1 MVCGCLVECVE
12 DVQERIETDKKQWQR
27 RREWSA
33 SPSSPP
39 VYSLDE
45 SGSSLVVTPAVIRNG
60 TKRVT
65 AAPAMEESPF
75 VVQKKGDDMFFGSKK
90 LAEGTAKE
98 QGSDDVVDEN
108 TKRPKEALNNL
119 SVVAIIVALYFFVRW
134 VMRFLLAS
142 KALHVALLATL
153 SVIGTSYALPG
164 AVAVFLAAK
173 EVVLRQ
179 GRAMMDRAES
189 LRRAADRTAVDDD
202 PATPS
207 PTVRVSGGYSPDVEE
222 TSPSAMTTESAGSF
236 DDALHETLVHGSRPR
251 GVAEEVASRGG
262 HGTTVDD
269 DGAEGVDS
277 ASLSRWKAEGESGSE
292 DFGDETVRASGVRGA
307 WNASDSDDDAP
318 EPTFKNTVRKLR
330 YDADV
335 RHFDIFAFH
344 SLVDDEEASIWA
356 LGHPSRAAIR
366 GGMGR

>member
-1 MVCGCLVECVE
+1 M
-12 DVQERIETDKKQWQR
+12 
-27 RREWSA
+27 
-33 SPSSPP
+33 
-39 VYSLDE
+39 
-45 SGSSLVVTPAVIRNG
+45 
-60 TKRVT
+60 
-65 AAPAMEESPF
+65 
-75 VVQKKGDDMFFGSKK
+75 
-90 LAEGTAKE
+90 
-98 QGSDDVVDEN
+98 
-108 TKRPKEALNNL
+108 
-119 SVVAIIVALYFFVRW
+119 
-134 VMRFLLAS
+134 
-142 KALHVALLATL
+142 
-153 SVIGTSYALPG
+153 
-164 AVAVFLAAK
+164 
-173 EVVLRQ
+173 
-179 GRAMMDRAES
+179 
-189 LRRAADRTAVDDD
+189 
-202 PATPS
+202 
-207 PTVRVSGGYSPDVEE
+207 
-222 TSPSAMTTESAGSF
+222 
-236 DDALHETLVHGSRPR
+236 
-251 GVAEEVASRGG
+251 ASRGG